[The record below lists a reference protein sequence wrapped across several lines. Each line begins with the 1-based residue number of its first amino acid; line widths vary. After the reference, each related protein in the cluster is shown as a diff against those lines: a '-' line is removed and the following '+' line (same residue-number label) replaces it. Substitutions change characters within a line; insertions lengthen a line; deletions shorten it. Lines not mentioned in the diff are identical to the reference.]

1 MDLPLLIRSEAEADI
16 DEAYRWYEDQQEG
29 LGAEFV
35 KVLEDA
41 FAKIRTHPEMYP
53 LVHRNAHR
61 LLIPKFP
68 YGIFYI
74 VEPEAVIVFAVFH
87 GHRDPRRLK
96 NRS

>member
-53 LVHRNAHR
+53 LVHRNARR

-68 YGIFYI
+68 YGIFISSNRKPSLYLRFFTGI
-74 VEPEAVIVFAVFH
+74 VT
-87 GHRDPRRLK
+87 RDD
-96 NRS
+96 